1 MSGTT
6 TAETWEYDQLT
17 AQPETLYGADDL
29 THLEGLDAVR
39 KRPGMYIG
47 STDSR
52 GVGHLVNEILDNST
66 DEGVAGH
73 ATRVEVIL
81 HADGSVQVDDDG
93 RGIPTDVHAK
103 SGISGVELVLTR
115 LHAGGKFG
123 GSGYKTSGGLHGVG
137 ASAVNALS
145 RRFDVTVRRGG
156 KVHAMSFRHGVP
168 GVFAGPGPDAA
179 FTPGPGL
186 QVLGAMKRGQ
196 RTGTSIRYW
205 HDARY
210 FETGATLDVEAVRLK
225 VRNTA
230 FLVPGVSYLLRDE
243 TGEEPVEET
252 FHFPNG
258 LTDMVEFLAP
268 AGDRPVSGTLLVAG
282 EGTYRENAADA
293 NGVMQSNVQRRAE
306 VEIAFRWG
314 TGYDRTVEC
323 FTNTIRNA
331 HGGTHRKGFERA
343 LARTLAEAARSA
355 RGLLRPKED
364 APTLDDVL
372 EGMTAVVHVRI
383 PEPQFTSQ
391 TKDELSTAGITKVLQ
406 GLVEAHVK
414 AWLEDRRT
422 KAEARTVLQKIVDAA
437 RVRLTQKQQKDA
449 ARRKTALEGASMPPK
464 LVDCRATGVD
474 RSELFIVEGDS
485 ALGCFTGD
493 TMVALASGRSRSFA
507 DLAADWAQGISHFGY
522 TTNKA
527 GRVVVAPL
535 VEPRL
540 TKRDAPLVR
549 VTIDNGEMVRCTP
562 DHLFRLRDG
571 SYRRADALAPGDSL
585 MPLYRSLSSKAEGQ
599 KLQGYERVWMNDKE
613 EWVYTH
619 YLADA
624 WNLRHGRDSAT
635 NGNVRH
641 HIDIDKRNNDPR
653 NLRRM
658 TWADHSALHA
668 AMMGEHVHAGWR
680 EWFANGGREIRSAM
694 LTAQWRDPAFREA
707 CLARLFTLNE
717 SPAFRA
723 KLEQAFQDWY
733 TALSPDEQRAY
744 AERMRERQATY
755 WSQPEHR
762 EAAAERVRRFF
773 VDPARRAEWRERS
786 LRQWQDHDLRA
797 WRSGKT
803 VEQFADPTERERQR
817 NAVSAWHRNNPQF
830 GEQHSRRMRQR
841 MTDPD
846 TGHLA
851 RVQAGR
857 ARYVASV
864 PREDRVARQLEGR
877 RLAALRRLAPL
888 LSLADEDLAAAYEAE
903 RVRTARTG
911 LRFDRL
917 LDLYDGDYGRLREAA
932 SLVNHRVVSVEPL
945 DETADVYDLTVDGY
959 HNFALEAG
967 VFVHNSARVAR
978 TAEYQALLPIRG
990 KILNVQKANL
1000 QQVLDNAECAA
1011 IVQVLGAGSGRT
1023 FDLSSMR
1030 YGRVLIMAD
1039 ADVDGA
1045 HIRTLLITLFARY
1058 MRPLIEAG
1066 RLYAAMPPLHKITTK
1081 GRNPQTTY
1089 TYTQAE
1095 MEATVRKLEKAGKQI
1110 VTPIPRFKGLGEMDA
1125 DELWDTT
1132 MNPAT
1137 RAVRRIT
1144 LDDVDAAERILELLM
1159 GEKVEPR
1166 RNWLIES
1173 ADRVDRDAID
1183 A

>member
-1 MSGTT
+1 M
-6 TAETWEYDQLT
+6 TAEPD
-17 AQPETLYGADDL
+17 TLYGADDL

-73 ATRVEVIL
+73 ASNVEVIL

-145 RRFDVTVRRGG
+145 RRFDVTVRRAG
-156 KVHAMSFRHGVP
+156 KVHSMSFRHGVP
-168 GVFAGPGPDAA
+168 GIFDGDGPDAP
-179 FTPGPGL
+179 FTAGPGL
-186 QVLGAMKRGQ
+186 QVIGAMKRGQ
-196 RTGTSIRYW
+196 RTGTSIRWW

-210 FETGATLDVEAVRLK
+210 FETGAALDVNAVRMKL
-225 VRNTA
+225 RNTA
-230 FLVPGVSYLLRDE
+230 FLVPGVTYLLRDL
-243 TGEEPVEET
+243 TGEAPAEER
-252 FHFPNG
+252 FHYPNG
-258 LTDMVEFLAP
+258 LSDMVEFLAP
-268 AGDRPVSGTLLVAG
+268 AGDRPVSGTLLVNG

-306 VEIAFRWG
+306 VEVAFRWG
-314 TGYDRTVEC
+314 TGYERTVEC

-343 LARTLAEAARSA
+343 LVRTLADAVRNT
-355 RGLLRPKED
+355 RGLLKAKEEP
-364 APTLDDVL
+364 PTLDDVL

-391 TKDELSTAGITKVLQ
+391 TKDELSTTGITKVIQ
-406 GLVEAHVK
+406 SLVDAHVK
-414 AWLEDRRT
+414 AWMEDRRT
-422 KAEARTVLQKIVDAA
+422 KAEARVVLQKIVDAA

-464 LVDCRATGVD
+464 LVDCRATGID

-485 ALGCFTGD
+485 ALGTSR
-493 TMVALASGRSRSFA
+493 MARSS
-507 DLAADWAQGISHFGY
+507 
-522 TTNKA
+522 
-527 GRVVVAPL
+527 
-535 VEPRL
+535 
-540 TKRDAPLVR
+540 
-549 VTIDNGEMVRCTP
+549 
-562 DHLFRLRDG
+562 
-571 SYRRADALAPGDSL
+571 
-585 MPLYRSLSSKAEGQ
+585 
-599 KLQGYERVWMNDKE
+599 
-613 EWVYTH
+613 
-619 YLADA
+619 
-624 WNLRHGRDSAT
+624 
-635 NGNVRH
+635 
-641 HIDIDKRNNDPR
+641 
-653 NLRRM
+653 
-658 TWADHSALHA
+658 
-668 AMMGEHVHAGWR
+668 
-680 EWFANGGREIRSAM
+680 
-694 LTAQWRDPAFREA
+694 
-707 CLARLFTLNE
+707 
-717 SPAFRA
+717 
-723 KLEQAFQDWY
+723 
-733 TALSPDEQRAY
+733 
-744 AERMRERQATY
+744 
-755 WSQPEHR
+755 
-762 EAAAERVRRFF
+762 
-773 VDPARRAEWRERS
+773 
-786 LRQWQDHDLRA
+786 
-797 WRSGKT
+797 
-803 VEQFADPTERERQR
+803 
-817 NAVSAWHRNNPQF
+817 
-830 GEQHSRRMRQR
+830 
-841 MTDPD
+841 
-846 TGHLA
+846 
-851 RVQAGR
+851 
-857 ARYVASV
+857 
-864 PREDRVARQLEGR
+864 
-877 RLAALRRLAPL
+877 
-888 LSLADEDLAAAYEAE
+888 
-903 RVRTARTG
+903 
-911 LRFDRL
+911 
-917 LDLYDGDYGRLREAA
+917 
-932 SLVNHRVVSVEPL
+932 
-945 DETADVYDLTVDGY
+945 
-959 HNFALEAG
+959 
-967 VFVHNSARVAR
+967 
-978 TAEYQALLPIRG
+978 EYQALLPIRG

-1023 FDLSSMR
+1023 FDLAALR

-1081 GRNPQTTY
+1081 GRNPQTVY

-1166 RNWLIES
+1166 RNWLIDS
-1173 ADRVDRDAID
+1173 ADRVDREAID

>member
-1 MSGTT
+1 M
-6 TAETWEYDQLT
+6 TAEPD
-17 AQPETLYGADDL
+17 TLYGADDL

-73 ATRVEVIL
+73 ASHVEVIL
-81 HADGSVQVDDDG
+81 HADSSVQVDDDG

-145 RRFDVTVRRGG
+145 RRFDVTVRRAG
-156 KVHAMSFRHGVP
+156 KIHAMSFRHGVP
-168 GVFAGPGPDAA
+168 GIFDGDGPDAS
-179 FTPGPGL
+179 FTAGPGL
-186 QVLGAMKRGQ
+186 QVTGAMKRGQ
-196 RTGTSIRYW
+196 RTGTSIRWW

-210 FETGATLDVEAVRLK
+210 FETGAALDVDAVRMKL
-225 VRNTA
+225 RNTA
-230 FLVPGVSYLLRDE
+230 FLVPGVTYLLRDL
-243 TGEEPVEET
+243 TGEAPAEER
-252 FHFPNG
+252 FHYPNG
-258 LTDMVEFLAP
+258 LSDMVEFLAP
-268 AGDRPVSGTLLVAG
+268 AGDRPVSGTLLVNG

-306 VEIAFRWG
+306 VEVAFRWG
-314 TGYDRTVEC
+314 TGYERTVEC

-343 LARTLAEAARSA
+343 LVRALADAIRNT
-355 RGLLRPKED
+355 RGLLKAKEEP
-364 APTLDDVL
+364 PTLDDVL

-391 TKDELSTAGITKVLQ
+391 TKDELSTTGITKVLQ
-406 GLVEAHVK
+406 SLVDAHIK

-464 LVDCRATGVD
+464 LVDCRATGID

-485 ALGCFTGD
+485 ALGTSR
-493 TMVALASGRSRSFA
+493 MARSS
-507 DLAADWAQGISHFGY
+507 
-522 TTNKA
+522 
-527 GRVVVAPL
+527 
-535 VEPRL
+535 
-540 TKRDAPLVR
+540 
-549 VTIDNGEMVRCTP
+549 
-562 DHLFRLRDG
+562 
-571 SYRRADALAPGDSL
+571 
-585 MPLYRSLSSKAEGQ
+585 
-599 KLQGYERVWMNDKE
+599 
-613 EWVYTH
+613 
-619 YLADA
+619 
-624 WNLRHGRDSAT
+624 
-635 NGNVRH
+635 
-641 HIDIDKRNNDPR
+641 
-653 NLRRM
+653 
-658 TWADHSALHA
+658 
-668 AMMGEHVHAGWR
+668 
-680 EWFANGGREIRSAM
+680 
-694 LTAQWRDPAFREA
+694 
-707 CLARLFTLNE
+707 
-717 SPAFRA
+717 
-723 KLEQAFQDWY
+723 
-733 TALSPDEQRAY
+733 
-744 AERMRERQATY
+744 
-755 WSQPEHR
+755 
-762 EAAAERVRRFF
+762 
-773 VDPARRAEWRERS
+773 
-786 LRQWQDHDLRA
+786 
-797 WRSGKT
+797 
-803 VEQFADPTERERQR
+803 
-817 NAVSAWHRNNPQF
+817 
-830 GEQHSRRMRQR
+830 
-841 MTDPD
+841 
-846 TGHLA
+846 
-851 RVQAGR
+851 
-857 ARYVASV
+857 
-864 PREDRVARQLEGR
+864 
-877 RLAALRRLAPL
+877 
-888 LSLADEDLAAAYEAE
+888 
-903 RVRTARTG
+903 
-911 LRFDRL
+911 
-917 LDLYDGDYGRLREAA
+917 
-932 SLVNHRVVSVEPL
+932 
-945 DETADVYDLTVDGY
+945 
-959 HNFALEAG
+959 
-967 VFVHNSARVAR
+967 
-978 TAEYQALLPIRG
+978 EYQALLPIRG

-1023 FDLSSMR
+1023 FDLSALR

-1081 GRNPQTTY
+1081 GRSPQTVY

-1095 MEATVRKLEKAGKQI
+1095 METTVRKLEKAGKQI

-1166 RNWLIES
+1166 RNWLIDS

>member
-1 MSGTT
+1 M
-6 TAETWEYDQLT
+6 TAEPD
-17 AQPETLYGADDL
+17 TLYGADDL

-73 ATRVEVIL
+73 ASRVEVIL

-145 RRFDVTVRRGG
+145 RRFDVTVRRAG
-156 KVHAMSFRHGVP
+156 KIHAMSFRHGVP
-168 GVFAGPGPDAA
+168 GVFDGDGPDAP

-186 QVLGAMKRGQ
+186 QVTGAMKRGH
-196 RTGTSIRYW
+196 RTGTSIRWW

-210 FETGATLDVEAVRLK
+210 FETGAALDVDAVRMKL
-225 VRNTA
+225 RNTA
-230 FLVPGVSYLLRDE
+230 FLVPGVTYLLRDL
-243 TGEEPVEET
+243 TGETPAEEQ
-252 FHFPNG
+252 FHYPNG
-258 LTDMVEFLAP
+258 LSDMVEFLAP
-268 AGDRPVSGTLLVAG
+268 AGDRPVSGILLVNG

-306 VEIAFRWG
+306 VEVAFRWG
-314 TGYDRTVEC
+314 TGYERTVEC

-343 LARTLAEAARSA
+343 LVRALGDAVRNT
-355 RGLLRPKED
+355 RGLLKAKEEP
-364 APTLDDVL
+364 PTLDDVL

-391 TKDELSTAGITKVLQ
+391 TKDELSTTGITKVLQ
-406 GLVEAHVK
+406 TLVDAHVK

-422 KAEARTVLQKIVDAA
+422 KAEARVVLQKIVDAA

-464 LVDCRATGVD
+464 LVDCRATGVE
-474 RSELFIVEGDS
+474 RCELFIVEGDS
-485 ALGCFTGD
+485 ALGTSR
-493 TMVALASGRSRSFA
+493 MARSS
-507 DLAADWAQGISHFGY
+507 
-522 TTNKA
+522 
-527 GRVVVAPL
+527 
-535 VEPRL
+535 
-540 TKRDAPLVR
+540 
-549 VTIDNGEMVRCTP
+549 
-562 DHLFRLRDG
+562 
-571 SYRRADALAPGDSL
+571 
-585 MPLYRSLSSKAEGQ
+585 
-599 KLQGYERVWMNDKE
+599 
-613 EWVYTH
+613 
-619 YLADA
+619 
-624 WNLRHGRDSAT
+624 
-635 NGNVRH
+635 
-641 HIDIDKRNNDPR
+641 
-653 NLRRM
+653 
-658 TWADHSALHA
+658 
-668 AMMGEHVHAGWR
+668 
-680 EWFANGGREIRSAM
+680 
-694 LTAQWRDPAFREA
+694 
-707 CLARLFTLNE
+707 
-717 SPAFRA
+717 
-723 KLEQAFQDWY
+723 
-733 TALSPDEQRAY
+733 
-744 AERMRERQATY
+744 
-755 WSQPEHR
+755 
-762 EAAAERVRRFF
+762 
-773 VDPARRAEWRERS
+773 
-786 LRQWQDHDLRA
+786 
-797 WRSGKT
+797 
-803 VEQFADPTERERQR
+803 
-817 NAVSAWHRNNPQF
+817 
-830 GEQHSRRMRQR
+830 
-841 MTDPD
+841 
-846 TGHLA
+846 
-851 RVQAGR
+851 
-857 ARYVASV
+857 
-864 PREDRVARQLEGR
+864 
-877 RLAALRRLAPL
+877 
-888 LSLADEDLAAAYEAE
+888 
-903 RVRTARTG
+903 
-911 LRFDRL
+911 
-917 LDLYDGDYGRLREAA
+917 
-932 SLVNHRVVSVEPL
+932 
-945 DETADVYDLTVDGY
+945 
-959 HNFALEAG
+959 
-967 VFVHNSARVAR
+967 
-978 TAEYQALLPIRG
+978 EYQALLPIRG

-1023 FDLSSMR
+1023 FDLSSLR

-1081 GRNPQTTY
+1081 GRNPQTVY

-1095 MEATVRKLEKAGKQI
+1095 METTVRKLEKAGKQI

-1144 LDDVDAAERILELLM
+1144 IEDVDAAERILELLM

-1166 RNWLIES
+1166 RNWLIDS
-1173 ADRVDRDAID
+1173 ADRVDREAID

>member
-52 GVGHLVNEILDNST
+52 GVGHLVNEIIDNST

-73 ATRVEVIL
+73 ATRVAVIL

-145 RRFDVTVRRGG
+145 RRFDVTVRRAG

-168 GVFAGPGPDAA
+168 GVFDGPAPDAP

-186 QVLGAMKRGQ
+186 QVVGSMKRGEP
-196 RTGTSIRYW
+196 TGTSIRYW
-205 HDARY
+205 HDPRY
-210 FETGATLDVEAVRLK
+210 FETGAVLDVAAVRLK
-225 VRNTA
+225 LRNTA
-230 FLVPGVSYLLRDE
+230 FLVPGVTFLLRDHS
-243 TGEEPVEET
+243 GEEPVEET
-252 FHFPNG
+252 FHFPDG

-268 AGDRPVSGTLLVAG
+268 AGDRPVSGTLLVTG

-306 VEIAFRWG
+306 VEVAFRWG
-314 TGYDRTVEC
+314 TGYERTVEC

-343 LARTLAEAARSA
+343 LARTLAEAARNA

-372 EGMTAVVHVRI
+372 EGMTAVVHVRL

-406 GLVEAHVK
+406 GLIEAHLK
-414 AWLEDRRT
+414 AWLDDRRT

-464 LVDCRATGVD
+464 LVDCRASGID

-485 ALGCFTGD
+485 ALGTG
-493 TMVALASGRSRSFA
+493 R
-507 DLAADWAQGISHFGY
+507 
-522 TTNKA
+522 
-527 GRVVVAPL
+527 
-535 VEPRL
+535 
-540 TKRDAPLVR
+540 
-549 VTIDNGEMVRCTP
+549 
-562 DHLFRLRDG
+562 
-571 SYRRADALAPGDSL
+571 
-585 MPLYRSLSSKAEGQ
+585 
-599 KLQGYERVWMNDKE
+599 
-613 EWVYTH
+613 
-619 YLADA
+619 
-624 WNLRHGRDSAT
+624 
-635 NGNVRH
+635 
-641 HIDIDKRNNDPR
+641 
-653 NLRRM
+653 
-658 TWADHSALHA
+658 
-668 AMMGEHVHAGWR
+668 
-680 EWFANGGREIRSAM
+680 
-694 LTAQWRDPAFREA
+694 
-707 CLARLFTLNE
+707 LAR
-717 SPAFRA
+717 S
-723 KLEQAFQDWY
+723 
-733 TALSPDEQRAY
+733 
-744 AERMRERQATY
+744 
-755 WSQPEHR
+755 
-762 EAAAERVRRFF
+762 
-773 VDPARRAEWRERS
+773 
-786 LRQWQDHDLRA
+786 
-797 WRSGKT
+797 
-803 VEQFADPTERERQR
+803 
-817 NAVSAWHRNNPQF
+817 
-830 GEQHSRRMRQR
+830 
-841 MTDPD
+841 
-846 TGHLA
+846 
-851 RVQAGR
+851 
-857 ARYVASV
+857 
-864 PREDRVARQLEGR
+864 
-877 RLAALRRLAPL
+877 
-888 LSLADEDLAAAYEAE
+888 
-903 RVRTARTG
+903 
-911 LRFDRL
+911 
-917 LDLYDGDYGRLREAA
+917 
-932 SLVNHRVVSVEPL
+932 
-945 DETADVYDLTVDGY
+945 
-959 HNFALEAG
+959 
-967 VFVHNSARVAR
+967 
-978 TAEYQALLPIRG
+978 AEYQAIFPIRG

-1000 QQVLDNAECAA
+1000 QQVLDNVECAA

-1023 FDLSSMR
+1023 FDLSAMR

-1081 GRNPQTTY
+1081 GRSPQTVY

-1095 MEATVRKLEKAGKQI
+1095 METTVRKLEKAGKQI

-1166 RNWLIES
+1166 RNWLIDS
-1173 ADRVDRDAID
+1173 AGRVDRDAID

>member
-1 MSGTT
+1 M
-6 TAETWEYDQLT
+6 TAEPD
-17 AQPETLYGADDL
+17 TLYGADDL

-73 ATRVEVIL
+73 ASIVEVIL

-156 KVHAMSFRHGVP
+156 KIHTMSFRHGVP
-168 GVFAGPGPDAA
+168 GIFDGDGPDAP
-179 FTPGPGL
+179 FTAGPGL
-186 QVLGAMKRGQ
+186 QVVGAVKRGQ
-196 RTGTSIRYW
+196 RTGTSIRWW

-210 FETGATLDVEAVRLK
+210 FETGAALDVDAVRMKL
-225 VRNTA
+225 RNTA
-230 FLVPGVSYLLRDE
+230 FLVPGVTYLLRDL
-243 TGEEPVEET
+243 TGETPVEER
-252 FHFPNG
+252 FHYPNG
-258 LTDMVEFLAP
+258 LSDMVEFLAP
-268 AGDRPVSGTLLVAG
+268 AGDRPVSGTLLVNG

-306 VEIAFRWG
+306 VEVAFRWG
-314 TGYDRTVEC
+314 TGYERTVEC

-343 LARTLAEAARSA
+343 LVRSLADAVRTT
-355 RGLLRPKED
+355 RGLLKAKEEP
-364 APTLDDVL
+364 PTLDDVL

-391 TKDELSTAGITKVLQ
+391 TKDELSTTGITKVIQ
-406 GLVEAHVK
+406 SLVDAHVK

-464 LVDCRATGVD
+464 LVDCRATGID

-485 ALGCFTGD
+485 ALGTSR
-493 TMVALASGRSRSFA
+493 MARSS
-507 DLAADWAQGISHFGY
+507 
-522 TTNKA
+522 
-527 GRVVVAPL
+527 
-535 VEPRL
+535 
-540 TKRDAPLVR
+540 
-549 VTIDNGEMVRCTP
+549 
-562 DHLFRLRDG
+562 
-571 SYRRADALAPGDSL
+571 
-585 MPLYRSLSSKAEGQ
+585 
-599 KLQGYERVWMNDKE
+599 
-613 EWVYTH
+613 
-619 YLADA
+619 
-624 WNLRHGRDSAT
+624 
-635 NGNVRH
+635 
-641 HIDIDKRNNDPR
+641 
-653 NLRRM
+653 
-658 TWADHSALHA
+658 
-668 AMMGEHVHAGWR
+668 
-680 EWFANGGREIRSAM
+680 
-694 LTAQWRDPAFREA
+694 
-707 CLARLFTLNE
+707 
-717 SPAFRA
+717 
-723 KLEQAFQDWY
+723 
-733 TALSPDEQRAY
+733 
-744 AERMRERQATY
+744 
-755 WSQPEHR
+755 
-762 EAAAERVRRFF
+762 
-773 VDPARRAEWRERS
+773 
-786 LRQWQDHDLRA
+786 
-797 WRSGKT
+797 
-803 VEQFADPTERERQR
+803 
-817 NAVSAWHRNNPQF
+817 
-830 GEQHSRRMRQR
+830 
-841 MTDPD
+841 
-846 TGHLA
+846 
-851 RVQAGR
+851 
-857 ARYVASV
+857 
-864 PREDRVARQLEGR
+864 
-877 RLAALRRLAPL
+877 
-888 LSLADEDLAAAYEAE
+888 
-903 RVRTARTG
+903 
-911 LRFDRL
+911 
-917 LDLYDGDYGRLREAA
+917 
-932 SLVNHRVVSVEPL
+932 
-945 DETADVYDLTVDGY
+945 
-959 HNFALEAG
+959 
-967 VFVHNSARVAR
+967 
-978 TAEYQALLPIRG
+978 EYQALLPIRG

-1023 FDLSSMR
+1023 FDLSALR

-1066 RLYAAMPPLHKITTK
+1066 RLYAAMPPLHKITTR
-1081 GRNPQTTY
+1081 GRNPQTVY
-1089 TYTQAE
+1089 TYTQVE
-1095 MEATVRKLEKAGKQI
+1095 METTVRKLEKAGKQI

-1166 RNWLIES
+1166 RNWLIDS
-1173 ADRVDRDAID
+1173 ADRVDREAID

>member
-1 MSGTT
+1 M
-6 TAETWEYDQLT
+6 T

-73 ATRVEVIL
+73 ATKVDVIL

-168 GVFAGPGPDAA
+168 GVFDGDGPDAP

-186 QVLGAMKRGQ
+186 QIVGAMKRGQ
-196 RTGTSIRYW
+196 RTGTSIRWW
-205 HDARY
+205 HDPRY
-210 FETGATLDVEAVRLK
+210 FETGAALDTEAVRLK
-225 VRNTA
+225 LRNTA
-230 FLVPGVSYLLRDE
+230 FLVPGVAYRLRDE
-243 TGEEPVEET
+243 TGEEPVEES
-252 FHFPNG
+252 FHFPDG

-268 AGDRPVSGTLLVAG
+268 AGDRPVSGTLLVTG

-306 VEIAFRWG
+306 VEVAFRWG
-314 TGYDRTVEC
+314 TGYERTVEC

-343 LARTLAEAARSA
+343 LARTLADAARNA
-355 RGLLRPKED
+355 RGLLKPKED

-406 GLVEAHVK
+406 GLVEAHLK
-414 AWLEDRRT
+414 SWLEDRRT

-449 ARRKTALEGASMPPK
+449 ARRKTALEGAAMPAK
-464 LVDCRATGVD
+464 LVDCRATGVE

-485 ALGCFTGD
+485 ALGTSR
-493 TMVALASGRSRSFA
+493 MARSS
-507 DLAADWAQGISHFGY
+507 
-522 TTNKA
+522 
-527 GRVVVAPL
+527 
-535 VEPRL
+535 
-540 TKRDAPLVR
+540 
-549 VTIDNGEMVRCTP
+549 
-562 DHLFRLRDG
+562 
-571 SYRRADALAPGDSL
+571 
-585 MPLYRSLSSKAEGQ
+585 
-599 KLQGYERVWMNDKE
+599 
-613 EWVYTH
+613 
-619 YLADA
+619 
-624 WNLRHGRDSAT
+624 
-635 NGNVRH
+635 
-641 HIDIDKRNNDPR
+641 
-653 NLRRM
+653 
-658 TWADHSALHA
+658 
-668 AMMGEHVHAGWR
+668 
-680 EWFANGGREIRSAM
+680 
-694 LTAQWRDPAFREA
+694 
-707 CLARLFTLNE
+707 
-717 SPAFRA
+717 
-723 KLEQAFQDWY
+723 
-733 TALSPDEQRAY
+733 
-744 AERMRERQATY
+744 
-755 WSQPEHR
+755 
-762 EAAAERVRRFF
+762 
-773 VDPARRAEWRERS
+773 
-786 LRQWQDHDLRA
+786 
-797 WRSGKT
+797 
-803 VEQFADPTERERQR
+803 
-817 NAVSAWHRNNPQF
+817 
-830 GEQHSRRMRQR
+830 
-841 MTDPD
+841 
-846 TGHLA
+846 
-851 RVQAGR
+851 
-857 ARYVASV
+857 
-864 PREDRVARQLEGR
+864 
-877 RLAALRRLAPL
+877 
-888 LSLADEDLAAAYEAE
+888 
-903 RVRTARTG
+903 
-911 LRFDRL
+911 
-917 LDLYDGDYGRLREAA
+917 
-932 SLVNHRVVSVEPL
+932 
-945 DETADVYDLTVDGY
+945 
-959 HNFALEAG
+959 
-967 VFVHNSARVAR
+967 
-978 TAEYQALLPIRG
+978 EYQALLPIRG

-1023 FDLSSMR
+1023 FDLSALR

-1081 GRNPQTTY
+1081 GRNPQTVY

-1095 MEATVRKLEKAGKQI
+1095 MEATVRKLEKTGKQI

-1125 DELWDTT
+1125 DELWETT

-1144 LDDVDAAERILELLM
+1144 LDDVEAAERILELLM

-1166 RNWLIES
+1166 RNWLIDS